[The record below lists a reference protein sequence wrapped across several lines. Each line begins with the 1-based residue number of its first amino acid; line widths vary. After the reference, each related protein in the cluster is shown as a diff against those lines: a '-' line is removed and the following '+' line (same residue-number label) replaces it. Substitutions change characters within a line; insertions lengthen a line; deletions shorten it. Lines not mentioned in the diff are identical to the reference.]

1 MIDKT
6 FRKPLGISK
15 YVMNNIKFFSFLG
28 DFMMLDIKE
37 YHNISLI
44 LERPF
49 MNTARMLVE
58 VRIKDQVKVRI
69 KDHEV
74 YFHMIGINL
83 ALKA

>member
-28 DFMMLDIKE
+28 DFMILDIKE

-44 LERPF
+44 LGRRF
-49 MNTARMLVE
+49 MNTARILME
-58 VRIKDQVKVRI
+58 VRI